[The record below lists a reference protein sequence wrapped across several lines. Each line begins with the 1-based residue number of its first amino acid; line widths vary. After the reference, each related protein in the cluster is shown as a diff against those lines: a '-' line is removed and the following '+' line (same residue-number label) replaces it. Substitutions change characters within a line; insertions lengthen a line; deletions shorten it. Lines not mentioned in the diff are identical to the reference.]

1 MTRDLSGY
9 FFVPHFSLPFFT
21 LLFLFFPFP
30 FFTSNMSRTF
40 LPNTCDHMI
49 YDGACECHERRVEGE
64 DFWAA
69 LTEVLAEPTI
79 SIPAAEDLQVQE
91 HLVDIEAEDRAEQER
106 LAGYLADQE
115 DHAADLEQEQEQVQE
130 QAQEQAQEQTQEL
143 EDDYCDCCYNT
154 PTYPQDSSWGEPEF
168 ERDYYNYDSDF

>member
-1 MTRDLSGY
+1 
-9 FFVPHFSLPFFT
+9 
-21 LLFLFFPFP
+21 
-30 FFTSNMSRTF
+30 
-40 LPNTCDHMI
+40 MI

-79 SIPAAEDLQVQE
+79 SIPAEAEDLQVQE
-91 HLVDIEAEDRAEQER
+91 HLADIEAEDRAEQER

-115 DHAADLEQEQEQVQE
+115 DHAADWGQGE
-130 QAQEQAQEQTQEL
+130 AQEQAQDQ